1 MRQLS
6 LVYLRI
12 NIFVLI
18 NTFISKFYFELFELD
33 ELLVFVSKILNFFTS
48 NLSVKTWLF
57 LIFLLKFI

>member
-48 NLSVKTWLF
+48 NLSVKT
-57 LIFLLKFI
+57 